1 MGLCFAKEKLAKEE
15 TDMAQTIQECLDY
28 LAAARESVEELSL
41 AADREEQLKQDES
54 RLKKALDTEKKQMT
68 DAVGSTV
75 KKRRD
80 DINSS
85 YDAEINKAQDQL
97 KKARAKREKAKDQGM
112 KERIAEETS
121 ELHEYNKELL
131 AHMKA
136 KFRENHV
143 PSWCR
148 SRLYYSLYMPRW
160 AKEFLGLLIFI
171 ALFFLVLPFGIYAAL
186 PQHKTLYLALIYV
199 ADIVIVGGIYMWIG
213 NHTKLQY
220 AECLKEGRR
229 ILDQMH
235 ANDKKIKVITGTI
248 RKDRNESL
256 YDLEKYDDEIA
267 CAQQELSDIAAKKK
281 DAISSFEN
289 VTRNIIADEIEGNHR
304 AEIEEKEQ
312 KLQEVNDS
320 LAQLESSIRQQNIH
334 ITDTFGPYLG
344 KEYLNTDKLLGLS
357 KLIQS
362 GTASNITEAIEMDK
376 NGVGK
381 TETN

>member
-1 MGLCFAKEKLAKEE
+1 
-15 TDMAQTIQECLDY
+15 MAQTIQECLDY

-97 KKARAKREKAKDQGM
+97 KKARAKREKAKNQGM

-160 AKEFLGLLIFI
+160 AGEFFGLLIFI
-171 ALFFLVLPFGIYAAL
+171 ALFFAALPFGLYMLL
-186 PQHKTLYLALIYV
+186 PQHKTWHLALVYV
-199 ADIVIVGGIYMWIG
+199 ADILIVGGIYMWIG

-220 AECLKEGRR
+220 AECLRKGRQ

-267 CAQQELSDIAAKKK
+267 RLTQELNEVAAKKK
-281 DAISSFEN
+281 EALGTFEN
-289 VTRNIIADEIEGNHR
+289 VTKNILQDEIEHGYREKIADLDHQYEDVKR
-304 AEIEEKEQ
+304 QLQLTSAEVKARRLTLTDQYGSHFGKEFLDPF
-312 KLQEVNDS
+312 KLQD
-320 LAQLESSIRQQNIH
+320 L
-334 ITDTFGPYLG
+334 
-344 KEYLNTDKLLGLS
+344 
-357 KLIQS
+357 
-362 GTASNITEAIEMDK
+362 SNILQQGRAANISEAISVYQEDARK
-376 NGVGK
+376 H
-381 TETN
+381 